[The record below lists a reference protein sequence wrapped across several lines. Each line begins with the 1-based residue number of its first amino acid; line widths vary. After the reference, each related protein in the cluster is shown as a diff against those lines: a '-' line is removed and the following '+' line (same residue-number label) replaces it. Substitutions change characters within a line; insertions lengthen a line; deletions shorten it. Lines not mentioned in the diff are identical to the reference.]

1 LAQPLAEIF
10 FQLSGNNLTLLAQ
23 RMGAKSLL
31 SKAQSRMMSAT
42 VTVAGSAAWNVDR
55 VAGAELAPFHDTA
68 H

>member
-1 LAQPLAEIF
+1 
-10 FQLSGNNLTLLAQ
+10 
-23 RMGAKSLL
+23 MGAKSLL